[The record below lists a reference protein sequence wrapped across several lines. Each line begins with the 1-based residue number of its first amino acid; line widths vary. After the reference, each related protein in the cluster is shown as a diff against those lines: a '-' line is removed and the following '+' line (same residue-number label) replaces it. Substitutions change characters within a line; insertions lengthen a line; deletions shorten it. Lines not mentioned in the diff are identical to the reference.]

1 MFYNIFKLEFQVR
14 MGTCYEW
21 WFYDCGWAEKR
32 RYFGARRNGR
42 VEIGAGVS
50 LCRAVAR
57 RVTGAVS
64 AVAHVSTR
72 AGGHAVLVRFE
83 AEHVKVPS
91 GRGGR
96 GDGSCGFGQQVR
108 VMMMMM
114 VMVVMRMMERPDAWL
129 KGTTLHDHIGFGLLL
144 VLLVLMMLRDTY
156 GTSVTPIAIII
167 NSAVTVI
174 IVVGDVVVVVRGTI
188 GNGIAVFRINYW
200 ARRRLWRFDQLDVVE
215 RVPIVRWRRPRAGGQ
230 GHADHAPGQ
239 CQA

>member
-1 MFYNIFKLEFQVR
+1 MFYNIFKLGLQVR
-14 MGTCYEW
+14 TGTCYEW

-32 RYFGARRNGR
+32 RYFGARRDGR

-64 AVAHVSTR
+64 TVAHVSTR
-72 AGGHAVLVRFE
+72 AGGHAAFVRFE
-83 AEHVKVPS
+83 AEHVKVSS
-91 GRGGR
+91 GSGGR
-96 GDGSCGFGQQVR
+96 GDGSRRLGQQVR
-108 VMMMMM
+108 VVMMMV
-114 VMVVMRMMERPDAWL
+114 VMVVMCMMERPDAWL
-129 KGTTLHDHIGFGLLL
+129 KGTALHDHIGFGLLL
-144 VLLVLMMLRDTY
+144 VLLVLMLLRDTY

-167 NSAVTVI
+167 NSAVTV
-174 IVVGDVVVVVRGTI
+174 VVVVVVVRGTI
-188 GNGIAVFRINYW
+188 GNGCAVFRINYW
-200 ARRRLWRFDQLDVVE
+200 ARWRRLWRFDQLDVVE

>member
-1 MFYNIFKLEFQVR
+1 

-32 RYFGARRNGR
+32 RYIGGRCDRR

-50 LCRAVAR
+50 LCRAVTR
-57 RVTGAVS
+57 RVAGAVS

-72 AGGHAVLVRFE
+72 TGGHTTLVRFK
-83 AEHVKVPS
+83 AEYVKVAR

-96 GDGSCGFGQQVR
+96 GDGSRRLAQQVR
-108 VMMMMM
+108 VVMMMM
-114 VMVVMRMMERPDAWL
+114 VMVVMRMVERPDAWL
-129 KGTTLHDHIGFGLLL
+129 KGTAIHDHICFGLLL
-144 VLLVLMMLRDTY
+144 VLLVLMLLWDTY

-167 NSAVTVI
+167 NTAGTVV
-174 IVVGDVVVVVRGTI
+174 VVGGGSVLVVVRGTI
-188 GNGIAVFRINYW
+188 GNGCTVFRINYW
-200 ARRRLWRFDQLDVVE
+200 ARWWRLWRFDQLDVVE

-230 GHADHAPGQ
+230 GHADHTPGQ